1 MDRFEE
7 VLEFWLETCSE
18 KDWYQS
24 TPELDA
30 DISTRFQGLWDEA
43 RSGGLEAW
51 ALSPRGALAFLILT
65 DQFSRNMFR
74 GEATAFATDTQA
86 RAVAK
91 KAIERG
97 FDLQVEG
104 AARQFFYLPLEH
116 SECLSDQDRAV
127 RLIATRFESE
137 QSLLH
142 ARAHREIIRQ
152 FGRFPFRNKALGRSG
167 TAQEDAFMTAGGYG
181 AFVET
186 LAADAA

>member
-18 KDWYQS
+18 QDWYQS
-24 TPELDA
+24 TPKLDA
-30 DISTRFQGLWDEA
+30 EISTRFGGLWEEA
-43 RSGGLEAW
+43 RGGGLECW
-51 ALSPRGALAFLILT
+51 PLSPRGALAFLILT

-74 GEATAFATDTQA
+74 GEATAFATDKQA

-104 AARQFFYLPLEH
+104 SARQFFYLPLEH

-137 QSLLH
+137 QTLLH

-167 TAQEDAFMTAGGYG
+167 TAQEDAFMMAGGYG
-181 AFVET
+181 TFVQN

>member
-24 TPELDA
+24 TPELD
-30 DISTRFQGLWDEA
+30 DEISVKFGALWEEA
-43 RSGGLEAW
+43 RKGGLESW

-74 GEATAFATDTQA
+74 GEATAFATDRMA

-91 KAIERG
+91 KSIERG
-97 FDLQVEG
+97 FDLQIEG

-137 QSLLH
+137 QTLLH

-152 FGRFPFRNKALGRSG
+152 FGRFPFRNKALGRCD
-167 TAQEDAFMTAGGYG
+167 TVQEDAFLTAGGYG
-181 AFVET
+181 AFVQT

>member
-30 DISTRFQGLWDEA
+30 DISTRFQELWETA
-43 RSGGLEAW
+43 RRGELEAW

-74 GEATAFATDTQA
+74 GEATAFATDAQA

-97 FDLQVEG
+97 FDLQIDG
-104 AARQFFYLPLEH
+104 PARQFFYLPLEH

-127 RLIATRFESE
+127 RLIATRFENE
-137 QSLLH
+137 QTLLH

-152 FGRFPFRNKALGRSG
+152 FGRFPFRNKALGRTG
-167 TAQEDAFMTAGGYG
+167 TTQEDAFMTAGGYG
-181 AFVET
+181 TFVET